1 MFINWDNFQV
11 GNKAV
16 AAILLL
22 YYHLLQEG
30 GFTNDETV
38 YLREM
43 EFDGFAFMN
52 TRMLKNCESHI
63 DVLLINEGAAIYL
76 LCELNDQIINYEDDF
91 LSQPY
96 TQKIISFYQSNSQYF
111 FFEFAEVMQLVLS
124 GESRFNYA
132 VYKVQLAKI
141 YKKYVVEKLQT
152 LCNESYS

>member
-1 MFINWDNFQV
+1 LIINKDNFDV

-22 YYHLLQEG
+22 YYHLLLEG
-30 GFTNDETV
+30 GFTNDQNV
-38 YLREM
+38 YLSDM
-43 EFDGFAFMN
+43 EFDGFAFIN
-52 TRMLKNCESHI
+52 TRVLVNGESGI
-63 DVLLINEGAAIYL
+63 DELLINQGAAIYL

-124 GESRFNYA
+124 GESGFDYA

-141 YKKYVVEKLQT
+141 YKKYVVEKLHT